1 MDMSRKPRT
10 AAEELTSIVRTG
22 DVLEGWQRDCL
33 GKSLQL
39 RVPLRDLH
47 EFRRYAVIFRMLA
60 NKMDVAGM
68 DRTKDSFTVM
78 HELHGLFRR
87 AQWQL
92 NSKPR
97 SERTS

>member
-10 AAEELTSIVRTG
+10 AEQELTSIVRTG

-68 DRTKDSFTVM
+68 DKTKDSFTVM
-78 HELHGLFRR
+78 HELHGYFRM
-87 AQWQL
+87 AQHQL

-97 SERTS
+97 SERQ